1 MFRTRKGRRWRL
13 FNATDFQSLMY
24 PNFIL
29 SKILGIFPYK
39 IKISIFE
46 ASKPHYILWTIV
58 FCAVC
63 VHQLTLLYKL
73 NFSGRI
79 KIDVPKTITL
89 NFSFIYGLFI
99 TVATYI
105 SSGSRMRL
113 LQTISDISS
122 KLPQQYYQK
131 ISKLIHAKD
140 IFGFFFVLCMG
151 ITYMKNSDMIFG
163 IPLEML
169 RGYTTFLAFQMDML
183 YVNCVCVLKACFKEI
198 NNNLKNLLV
207 MNNIPSLYHQQR
219 YPFLLK
225 KLKSLKKQYLVISDT
240 VQMLN
245 VIFSPQ
251 LLAIII
257 LSLKKII
264 FHVYFYVVQWQG
276 RLTFNLDNI
285 YNTYFIMIILYNFIR
300 ITLIVWVCETGKNQ
314 AIKIRTTIH
323 DVLNSTNDVQIKNEL
338 HLFSLQIFHCKN
350 IFSAKGFAV
359 DATLITTMASIVI
372 TYLLILIQFLII
384 SHSCDEKNTI
394 HYTQFN

>member
-183 YVNCVCVLKACFKEI
+183 
-198 NNNLKNLLV
+198 
-207 MNNIPSLYHQQR
+207 LYHQQR